1 MPAAGGLHCSGSSA
15 SVKGCWRS
23 EQGLGDQALPGE
35 ADGTWTAL
43 SWSLSRGS
51 SGNTPHPTRVPEEP
65 PRPAAATVRSK
76 PAGDARLAALS
87 WVLGLGLGAR
97 SCRHWGSD
105 SQQQWRKE
113 GEVTCGVL
121 TWSPL
126 GPAAP
131 PGPCVERRLSIGVRT
146 PAVCSPGPGARRVP
160 HGAPP
165 PRTAGPRVGAPTF
178 GRVSSTGNWVGPF
191 ARAPQD
197 PVTERLLVSLG
208 AVCWAGLAPTCG
220 SADGREPFRRH
231 RARGRPRRPQP

>member
-1 MPAAGGLHCSGSSA
+1 M
-15 SVKGCWRS
+15 
-23 EQGLGDQALPGE
+23 
-35 ADGTWTAL
+35 
-43 SWSLSRGS
+43 RGAHLVS
-51 SGNTPHPTRVPEEP
+51 
-65 PRPAAATVRSK
+65 
-76 PAGDARLAALS
+76 
-87 WVLGLGLGAR
+87 LGAR
-97 SCRHWGSD
+97 GPSRALCGEEARH
-105 SQQQWRKE
+105 R
-113 GEVTCGVL
+113 CGDPSRVL
-121 TWSPL
+121 PR
-126 GPAAP
+126 P
-131 PGPCVERRLSIGVRT
+131 
-146 PAVCSPGPGARRVP
+146 PGPGARRVP

>member
-1 MPAAGGLHCSGSSA
+1 MWTVFFTIAISLGAFESAAQIEFLGQRSM
-15 SVKGCWRS
+15 SVYERGR
-23 EQGLGDQALPGE
+23 GVGE
-35 ADGTWTAL
+35 
-43 SWSLSRGS
+43 
-51 SGNTPHPTRVPEEP
+51 
-65 PRPAAATVRSK
+65 
-76 PAGDARLAALS
+76 
-87 WVLGLGLGAR
+87 VLGLGLGAR

-131 PGPCVERRLSIGVRT
+131 PGPCVERRLGIGVGT

-165 PRTAGPRVGAPTF
+165 PRTAGSRVGAPTF